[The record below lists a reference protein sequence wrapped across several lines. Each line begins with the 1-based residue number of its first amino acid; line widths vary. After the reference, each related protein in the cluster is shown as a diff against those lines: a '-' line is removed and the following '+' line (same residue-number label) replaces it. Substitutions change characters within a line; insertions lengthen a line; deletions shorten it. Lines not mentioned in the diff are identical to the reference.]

1 MNHKMIWSGLIVGGI
16 VATALGFGALNGVN
30 TGPDETSVSAAAL
43 PVMAVLLLMT
53 GGLLSCLTGVI
64 GMTGLMGWIPGLD
77 DVEPQKISVDN
88 RNI

>member
-16 VATALGFGALNGVN
+16 VATALGFGALSGVS
-30 TGPDETSVSAAAL
+30 TGPDETAVSAAAL

-77 DVEPQKISVDN
+77 DVEPISVDN

>member
-16 VATALGFGALNGVN
+16 AATALGFGALNGVN
-30 TGPDETSVSAAAL
+30 TGADEVAVSAAAL

-77 DVEPQKISVDN
+77 DVEPISVDK